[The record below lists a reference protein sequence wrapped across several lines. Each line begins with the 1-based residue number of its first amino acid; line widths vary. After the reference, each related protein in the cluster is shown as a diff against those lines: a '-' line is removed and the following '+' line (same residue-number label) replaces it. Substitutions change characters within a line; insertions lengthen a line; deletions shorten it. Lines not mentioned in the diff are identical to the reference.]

1 MNRFRLDATILL
13 VAMLAMFSIA
23 SATTTPFPL
32 IGTPSGSVLTSSTG
46 NYVTNTTL
54 DVGQNTM
61 IYVANIV
68 NGIAPYTVNFLFTGP
83 NSISG
88 NTITLQGVGSGNYV
102 TLVMNSLTANSV
114 KLWIGDN
121 GIYSLSNTIALTG
134 SNSIYGQ
141 WTFNAV
147 IADSS
152 TNTLITNSIPIITV
166 NPALGVSISPT
177 SATYDA
183 GQSSSITT
191 TVSGG
196 TPTFALS
203 YTLSNSI
210 CGTLSTP
217 PSNTLSADGT
227 NTIVFTSNSALTATC
242 TTTFTASVADGA
254 STSVTKTATSSLTVN
269 PALGTPTQPTI
280 SANKLDE
287 GQPITFNTFVSGG
300 TPLYTYNFIISSST
314 NSMNIITSNS
324 QTSNSFTWT
333 TSAPGNFV
341 ANVIVTDSATTN
353 AVTNSIYSL
362 PFVVYSTYSVSISP
376 QTGTY
381 ILGQNETLTAVTS
394 GGTSPFSY
402 QWYNESNG
410 TVTKMTGDTS
420 STMLV
425 PFNLGGSTFK
435 YMVSVEDS
443 SSIPQI
449 SNSVVG
455 TYTINYPPASNGGGV
470 PPSIPPITTPP
481 PSTNITNITKPSVN
495 ITHVTIPAI
504 NTTTSISVNV
514 SNKLPL
520 FINFTNMHTIVNV
533 STSSTTPSLT
543 LVKIINMS
551 ISAPKV
557 PTNYTLVSAENISV
571 NTIAN
576 VSINVTQHYPCNINK
591 SLIAPYMYKNSTW
604 SKITPFAV
612 NASACTI
619 SFAIPKDPIIGI
631 LESAPV
637 TPTTTNVTTTTP
649 PTTPTTNVTNVTT
662 TTTPPSSS
670 SNTGLII
677 VGVVII
683 IIIIA
688 VAYYYYTKK
697 GKK

>member
-1 MNRFRLDATILL
+1 
-13 VAMLAMFSIA
+13 MLAMFSMTIT
-23 SATTTPFPL
+23 SATTTTPFPL
-32 IGTPSGSVLTSSTG
+32 IGTPSSSVLTSSTG

-61 IYVANIV
+61 IYIANIV
-68 NGIAPYTVNFLFTGP
+68 GGNSPYSISFNFIGP

-88 NTITLQGVGSGNYV
+88 NTIILSGVGSGNYV
-102 TLVMNSLTANSV
+102 TLLTNSLTANSV

-134 SNSIYGQ
+134 SNSIYGP

-152 TNTLITNSIPIITV
+152 TNTLITNSIPII
-166 NPALGVSISPT
+166 
-177 SATYDA
+177 
-183 GQSSSITT
+183 
-191 TVSGG
+191 
-196 TPTFALS
+196 
-203 YTLSNSI
+203 
-210 CGTLSTP
+210 
-217 PSNTLSADGT
+217 
-227 NTIVFTSNSALTATC
+227 
-242 TTTFTASVADGA
+242 
-254 STSVTKTATSSLTVN
+254 TVN

-300 TPLYTYNFIISSST
+300 TSPYTYNFIISSST

-402 QWYNESNG
+402 QWYNETNG
-410 TVTKMTGDTS
+410 TATAISGATS

-449 SNSVVG
+449 SNSVG

-612 NASACTI
+612 NVSACTI

>member
-13 VAMLAMFSIA
+13 VAMLAIFSMTIT
-23 SATTTPFPL
+23 SATTATATQL
-32 IGTPSGSVLTSSTG
+32 TPSNVLIDSG
-46 NYVTNTTL
+46 QYVTYNVL
-54 DVGQNTM
+54 ISN
-61 IYVANIV
+61 ANV
-68 NGIAPYTVNFLFTGP
+68 PF
-83 NSISG
+83 
-88 NTITLQGVGSGNYV
+88 
-102 TLVMNSLTANSV
+102 TANLV
-114 KLWIGDN
+114 LV
-121 GIYSLSNTIALTG
+121 
-134 SNSIYGQ
+134 SNSIPITINGNIYS
-141 WTFNAV
+141 ASSV
-147 IADSS
+147 INTISSS
-152 TNTLITNSIPIITV
+152 TNGIITFNSLLIATTSTTGGTVSFNVIATDNTPTTFNSITNSI
-166 NPALGVSISPT
+166 
-177 SATYDA
+177 
-183 GQSSSITT
+183 
-191 TVSGG
+191 TVS
-196 TPTFALS
+196 
-203 YTLSNSI
+203 
-210 CGTLSTP
+210 
-217 PSNTLSADGT
+217 
-227 NTIVFTSNSALTATC
+227 
-242 TTTFTASVADGA
+242 
-254 STSVTKTATSSLTVN
+254 

-300 TPLYTYNFIISSST
+300 TSPYTYNFIISSST
-314 NSMNIITSNS
+314 NTMDIITSNS

-402 QWYNESNG
+402 QWYNETNG
-410 TVTKMTGDTS
+410 TATAISGATS

-449 SNSVVG
+449 SNSVG

-470 PPSIPPITTPP
+470 PSSIPPITTPP

-495 ITHVTIPAI
+495 ITHITIPAI

-520 FINFTNMHTIVNV
+520 FINFTNMHTIVNI
-533 STSSTTPSLT
+533 STSSATSAQTS
-543 LVKIINMS
+543 VKIINMS

-557 PTNYTLVSAENISV
+557 PTNYTLVNAENISV